1 MPKRKKRTPEEQWRE
16 RMAEWSA
23 HLTFQY
29 VHEAMLRGD
38 KEPLRMLEE
47 SLDRRIAAS
56 KS

>member
-1 MPKRKKRTPEEQWRE
+1 MPKRKKLTPEEKWRE

-38 KEPLRMLEE
+38 YEPLRMLEE
-47 SLDRRIAAS
+47 SVERQIATS